1 VSLIDDFFQDL
12 DRSWTPTGPER
23 IRLPIIGSTALLLQT
38 DYERRTKDSDVLE
51 TAKIDQTIRA
61 QLLTL
66 AGQGSQIHRR
76 RQMYLEV
83 VAAGIPFLP
92 QRPNWVPIAGL
103 TSRLAHFQID
113 ALHVV
118 DAVVSKL
125 KRFHA
130 NDQHDIQAMINLGR
144 VEHAD
149 LLDRFRSAMEIYAFD
164 ARADEDLPRCVRNL
178 HRVERDFFLTEE
190 TPFDYSEIDH

>member
-1 VSLIDDFFQDL
+1 MSLIDDFFQDL
-12 DRSWTPTGPER
+12 DRGWTPTDPER

-51 TAKIDQTIRA
+51 TAEIDQTIRA

-83 VAAGIPFLP
+83 IASGLPFLP
-92 QRPNWVPIAGL
+92 QRPNWVPIASL
-103 TSRLAHFQID
+103 TSRLTHFQID

-118 DAVVSKL
+118 DVVVSKL

-149 LLDRFRSAMEIYAFD
+149 LLARFRSAMEIYALD

-178 HRVERDFFLTEE
+178 NRVERDFFLTDG
-190 TPFDYSEIDH
+190 TPIDLSTIDR

>member
-1 VSLIDDFFQDL
+1 MSLIDDFFQDL
-12 DRSWTPTGPER
+12 DRGWTPTGPEK

-51 TAKIDQTIRA
+51 TAEIDQTIRG

-66 AGQGSQIHRR
+66 AGQASQIHRR
-76 RQMYLEV
+76 RQMYLEI
-83 VAAGIPFLP
+83 VASGLPFLP
-92 QRPNWVPIAGL
+92 QRPKWVPINGL
-103 TSRLAHFQID
+103 TSRLTHFQID

-118 DAVVSKL
+118 DVVVSKL

-130 NDQHDIQAMINLGR
+130 NDQHDIQAMINLGQ

-149 LLDRFRSAMEIYAFD
+149 LLARFHSAMEIYALD
-164 ARADEDLPRCVRNL
+164 ARAEEDLPRCVRNL
-178 HRVERDFFLTEE
+178 NRVERDFFLTDE
-190 TPFDYSEIDH
+190 TPFDLSTIDR

>member
-12 DRSWTPTGPER
+12 DRGWTPIGAEK

-51 TAKIDQTIRA
+51 TAEIDQGIRS

-66 AGQGSQIHRR
+66 AGQGSSIHRR
-76 RQMYLEV
+76 RRMYLEI
-83 VAAGIPFLP
+83 VAPGLPFLP
-92 QRPNWVPIAGL
+92 QRPNWVPVVGL

-118 DAVVSKL
+118 DVVVSKL

-144 VEHAD
+144 VEHEP
-149 LLDRFRSAMEIYAFD
+149 LLERFRSAMEIYLLD
-164 ARADEDLPRCVRNL
+164 ARADEDLPRCVRNFQQ
-178 HRVERDFFLTEE
+178 VERDFFLVDE
-190 TPFDYSEIDH
+190 TPFDLSAVDR